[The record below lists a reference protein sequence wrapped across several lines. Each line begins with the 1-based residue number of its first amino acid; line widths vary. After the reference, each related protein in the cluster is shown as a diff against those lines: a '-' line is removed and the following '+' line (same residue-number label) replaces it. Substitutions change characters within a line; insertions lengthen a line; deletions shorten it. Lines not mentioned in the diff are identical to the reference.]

1 MISDFPTGVRSRE
14 THSRETEIPVSGPT
28 LLDVYE
34 TLRAGAA
41 DARPGTRFHASVP
54 PGTPVSALVDMADAL
69 RCRLR
74 LSPGPDDHA
83 LRICFERMGEEDG
96 FHGQRDDDPEKYG
109 AASAFA
115 VRGRLNDPG
124 FFTGF
129 LAALSLVPPGPGAR
143 ILDLGINTGDE
154 FALIERFCGRGT
166 DDMTMTGIDRSESA
180 LAVAKERFPGPRFS
194 FIAHDINRLHEI
206 DIGTFDLLI
215 SVATL
220 HSPGIDS
227 RRVFMDIMQT
237 KLAPGAAVIIGFP
250 NCRYVDGEPLYG
262 ARTRNRREPDLS
274 LVVKDIHF
282 VKKYLQQHR
291 FRVVVTGKNYL
302 FVVGIPSPGLSLAE
316 PVSDGTYLS

>member
-1 MISDFPTGVRSRE
+1 MISDFPTGV
-14 THSRETEIPVSGPT
+14 HSRETA

-34 TLRAGAA
+34 DLRVAAAGAP
-41 DARPGTRFHASVP
+41 PGTRFHASVP
-54 PGTPVSALVDMADAL
+54 SGTPISALVDMADAL

-74 LSPGPDDHA
+74 FSTSPDDRT
-83 LRICFERMGEEDG
+83 LQICFEQLGKEDS
-96 FHGQRDDDPEKYG
+96 FHGQQDNDPEKYG

-115 VRGRLNDPG
+115 TRGRLNDPG

-129 LAALSLVPPGPGAR
+129 IAALSLVPPGPKAR

-154 FALIERFCGRGT
+154 FALIERFCGKGAP
-166 DDMTMTGIDRSESA
+166 DMTMTGIDRSASA
-180 LAVAKERFPGPRFS
+180 LAVAKERFPGPRCS

-227 RRVFMDIMQT
+227 KRVFMDIMQT
-237 KLAPGAAVIIGFP
+237 KMAPGAAVIIGFP

-291 FRVVVTGKNYL
+291 FRVVITGKNYL
-302 FVVGIPSPGLSLAE
+302 FVVGIPSPRPSQPE
-316 PVSDGTYLS
+316 QR